1 MQMRVTA
8 TATSANE
15 MGSRVGRVEEEALT
29 RRITHLERLRR
40 VVPGELLHEELE
52 EEVAVLD
59 EALPHHLV
67 GHLVHGG
74 AVQRD
79 GLVVE
84 QGDDLDEGRAE
95 RRGEERLRQVVAALA
110 HHDRLQILVG
120 GVLVH

>member
-1 MQMRVTA
+1 MRVSGSD
-8 TATSANE
+8 SAHKGRPIKCE
-15 MGSRVGRVEEEALT
+15 TGPRVGRAEEAL
-29 RRITHLERLRR
+29 THLERLRR
-40 VVPGELLHEELE
+40 VAPRELLHEELE

-59 EALPHHLV
+59 EALPHDLV

-79 GLVVE
+79 GLVVQ

-110 HHDRLQILVG
+110 HHDRFQILVG
-120 GVLVH
+120 RVLVH